1 VRAPTVTAQSWERF
15 RVNSALPAPLYH
27 QIFAM
32 LRDQILGGSFEP
44 GQAFP
49 SESAIVHALGVSR
62 ITARRALEELAA
74 RGLIQREQGRASRV
88 APYRPGTRLV
98 AGVEG
103 MIENNRLMG
112 DQTRVELLGQDMVPA
127 SPEIARKLRLRRG
140 ERVQWSVRVRSLDG
154 QPFSYAVTHLPARVA
169 RLIGAERM
177 STRPLIDLLEEA
189 GIRIG
194 HAEQTISATDA
205 NADVARALHVEPG
218 SALLVSDRV
227 VHDQNDRP
235 VQAISVLYRPDVYQY
250 RVDLRRT
257 HSPTGNRWAAAP
269 VRAARLDAAQ
279 PRAATPRRQRPPG
292 R

>member
-1 VRAPTVTAQSWERF
+1 MRAPTRPTQTWDSF
-15 RVNSALPAPLYH
+15 RVNPALPAPLYH

-32 LRDQILGGSFEP
+32 LRDHILGGSFEP
-44 GQAFP
+44 GQVFP
-49 SESAIVHALGVSR
+49 SESAIVEALGVSR

-74 RGLIQREQGRASRV
+74 RGLIQREQGRVSRV

-112 DQTRVELLGQDMVPA
+112 DQTHVELLGQDMVPA

-154 QPFSYAVTHLPARVA
+154 LPFSYAVTHLPASVA

-177 STRPLIDLLEEA
+177 STQPLIDLLEGA

-205 NADVARALHVEPG
+205 NTDVARALHIEPG
-218 SALLVSDRV
+218 SALLVSERV
-227 VHDQNDRP
+227 VYDQSDRP

-257 HSPTGNRWAAAP
+257 HSPKGNRWATAP
-269 VRAARLDAAQ
+269 VKAAKLDAAQ
-279 PRAATPRRQRPPG
+279 PKAATPHKRQQPDK
-292 R
+292 